1 MDFLIVKEGT
11 HDVTILVTGTTGTV
25 STEVLRGLAEADHP
39 PVRALVRDLARVPD
53 LPGIEFVQGDLDEPA
68 TLGDAF
74 RGVDTLWLLSAYA
87 AISPH
92 QTSNALVAAREA
104 GVSHVVRMSAIG
116 AGHDAPTRNG
126 RLHALSEIELRYGD
140 FDWTIIRPFYFM
152 QNLYGSLQGDA
163 LYGGLQDGRVAM
175 IDAED
180 IGAFGAKILLDP
192 AAHASQVYT
201 ISGPR
206 SISLY
211 DYAAAIGEVT
221 GRPTK
226 YHPLGFDEFQ
236 QMMLDAGFS
245 SWFAGV
251 NTEYA
256 RAYAD
261 GWGDRTTDD
270 FPRLMGRPA
279 HDITEFVRD
288 HLSELR
294 GQ

>member
-1 MDFLIVKEGT
+1 M
-11 HDVTILVTGTTGTV
+11 TILVTGTTGTV
-25 STEVLRGLAEADHP
+25 STEVLRGLATADHP

-53 LPGIEFVQGDLDEPA
+53 LPGIEFVQGDLDEPT

-126 RLHALSEIELRYGD
+126 RLHALSEIELRHGD

-152 QNLYGSLQGDA
+152 QNLYGSLQGDQ

-180 IGAFGAKILLDP
+180 IGEFGAKILLDP
-192 AAHASQVYT
+192 AAHASKTYT

-211 DYAAAIGEVT
+211 DYAAAISEVT
-221 GRPTK
+221 GQPTT
-226 YHPLGFDEFQ
+226 YQPLSFDDFHQ
-236 QMMLDAGFS
+236 VMLDAGFS

-256 RAYAD
+256 RAYAQ
-261 GWGDRTTDD
+261 GWGDHTTDD

-279 HDITEFVRD
+279 RDITDFVRT
-288 HLSELR
+288 HIAELR